1 MYAIIEDGGKQ
12 YKVGEGETVLL
23 EKKAVEPGESITLD
37 RVLMLSKEGDVRIGK
52 PLVEGAKVTGTV
64 KGEEKG
70 KKLVVMRFR
79 RRKDSRTKTGHR
91 QHYTAVTIDAIEFP
105 A

>member
-23 EKKAVEPGESITLD
+23 ELKDVEPGSEIQFD
-37 RVLMLSKEGDVRIGK
+37 RVLLLSKEGDVRVGA
-52 PLVEGAKVTGTV
+52 PVVEGAKVSGV
-64 KGEEKG
+64 VQGERKG
-70 KKLVVMRFR
+70 KKVHVTRFH
-79 RRKDSRTKTGHR
+79 RRKGYKVKKGHR
-91 QHYTAVTIDAIEFP
+91 QKYIGVLINSIEFP